1 MPKLIFII
9 TIFFICFI
17 SCERNIEPLDKN
29 LQYSVNIMYVKDDNL
44 LTFAPKDFMDIFNK
58 RLPFLTYQ
66 ILGYKIKYNLA
77 SGNSVDGFYKSNREL
92 MKKNT
97 NLFNANK
104 FKDKKLSDIIHSAEY
119 WKIIGKDVKDYNMII
134 VNIPI
139 NLEENLDIDSK
150 NKIIDR
156 LILKNKKINPTKS
169 VAIVSVY
176 PLFYGN
182 LKSADDKILLNIFEY
197 YILQTVAMLFP
208 KYDIHEFEKH
218 SIMAEVKN
226 FDYYNWFSNIINFP
240 LREPYKTLKF
250 DSIF

>member
-1 MPKLIFII
+1 MK
-9 TIFFICFI
+9 
-17 SCERNIEPLDKN
+17 PLDKN
-29 LQYSVNIMYVKDDNL
+29 YQYSVNIMYIKDDNMPS
-44 LTFAPKDFMDIFNK
+44 FEPIDFIDIFNK

-77 SGNSVDGFYKSNREL
+77 SGNSLDDFYKSNREL
-92 MKKNT
+92 IKKNE
-97 NLFNANK
+97 NL
-104 FKDKKLSDIIHSAEY
+104 FKDKKLSDIVYFAEY
-119 WKIIGKDVKDYNMII
+119 WKVIGKNIKDYNIVI

-139 NLEENLDIDSK
+139 NSETNSK

-156 LILKNKKINPTKS
+156 LILRNKKIKSTKS
-169 VAIVSVY
+169 LAIVSVY
-176 PLFYGN
+176 PLFYGD
-182 LKSADDKILLNIFEY
+182 LKSENDKILLNIFEY

-250 DSIF
+250 DSIL

>member
-1 MPKLIFII
+1 MLKLIFISM
-9 TIFFICFI
+9 FFICFI
-17 SCERNIEPLDKN
+17 SCKKAMKPLDKN
-29 LQYSVNIMYVKDDNL
+29 YQYSVNIMYIKDDNMPS
-44 LTFAPKDFMDIFNK
+44 FEPIDFIDIFNK

-77 SGNSVDGFYKSNREL
+77 SGNSLDDFYKSNREL
-92 MKKNT
+92 IKKNE
-97 NLFNANK
+97 NL
-104 FKDKKLSDIIHSAEY
+104 FKDKKLSDIVYFAEY
-119 WKIIGKDVKDYNMII
+119 WKVIGKNIKDYNIVI

-139 NLEENLDIDSK
+139 NSETNSK

-156 LILKNKKINPTKS
+156 LILRNKKIKSTKS
-169 VAIVSVY
+169 LAIVSVY
-176 PLFYGN
+176 PLFYGD
-182 LKSADDKILLNIFEY
+182 LKSENDKILLNIFEY

-250 DSIF
+250 DSIL